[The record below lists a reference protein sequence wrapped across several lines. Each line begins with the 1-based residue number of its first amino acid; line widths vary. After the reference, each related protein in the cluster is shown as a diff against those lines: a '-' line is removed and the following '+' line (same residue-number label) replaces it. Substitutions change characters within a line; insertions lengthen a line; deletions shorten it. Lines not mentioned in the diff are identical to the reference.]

1 MTVDMSHVIDVPPPR
16 FDFYQSP
23 VSLTLAV
30 YVKGRRAEDVKITY
44 SSDSIAVEVL
54 SGQAWQRFVLG
65 PLFASINSEKTTHRV
80 LQSKIEIQLA
90 KVSEGI
96 WPALIRSKSSG
107 SSGQSSFPGPSIVTG
122 PVPPPPA
129 TPFLA
134 RDEDVSASTSEKKAA
149 RNWDKLVDVELQEP
163 ESTDPATLLHELIS
177 QNAGGDAALQKLF
190 SSIYAN
196 ADDDTK
202 RAMVKSFTE
211 SGGTTLSTDW
221 NTIGK
226 GKTPIRPP
234 EGMEARPM

>member
-1 MTVDMSHVIDVPPPR
+1 MSHVIDVPPPR

-149 RNWDKLVDVELQEP
+149 RNWDKL
-163 ESTDPATLLHELIS
+163 
-177 QNAGGDAALQKLF
+177 NAGGDAALQKLF